1 MAMTTVYDFEA
12 NTADGT
18 PVKLDHYSGKTLLI
32 VNTAS
37 KCGFAQ
43 QLAGLE
49 ELYKQFRGR
58 GLLVLGFPCA
68 QFGQEMTAEA
78 TEIGVFC
85 RRQFGVSFPL
95 FDKIDV
101 NGDNTHPLF
110 KWLKSSAPGIFWTP
124 RIKWNFTKFL
134 VDRNGEVRSRF
145 APFRQPQGLAGAV
158 ERLL

>member
-1 MAMTTVYDFEA
+1 MNSIYDFEA
-12 NTADGT
+12 RTADGSA
-18 PVKLDHYSGKTLLI
+18 VQLSNYSGKTLLI

-37 KCGFAQ
+37 KCGFAPR
-43 QLAGLE
+43 LAGLE

-78 TEIGVFC
+78 TEIGAFC

-95 FDKIDV
+95 FDKVEV

-110 KWLKSSAPGIFWTP
+110 QWLKSRAPGFLWTR

-134 VDRNGEVRSRF
+134 VDGNGEVR
-145 APFRQPQGLAGAV
+145 
-158 ERLL
+158 

>member
-1 MAMTTVYDFEA
+1 MTTVYDFEA

-18 PVKLDHYSGKTLLI
+18 PVKLSNYSGKTLLI

-37 KCGFAQ
+37 KCGFAP
-43 QLAGLE
+43 QLSGLE

-78 TEIGVFC
+78 TEIGAFC

-95 FDKIDV
+95 FDKVEV
-101 NGDNTHPLF
+101 NGENTHPLF
-110 KWLKSSAPGIFWTP
+110 QWLKSGAPGFLWTR

-134 VDRNGEVRSRF
+134 VDRNGEVRTRF
-145 APFRQPQGLAGAV
+145 APFRQPMALAGAI

>member
-1 MAMTTVYDFEA
+1 MTTVYDFEA
-12 NTADGT
+12 NAPDGT
-18 PVKLDHYSGKTLLI
+18 PVKFTNYTGKALLI

-37 KCGFAQ
+37 KCGYAP

-68 QFGQEMTAEA
+68 QFGQEMAAEA
-78 TEIGVFC
+78 TEIGAFC
-85 RRQFGVSFPL
+85 RRTFGVSFPL
-95 FDKIDV
+95 FDKVEV
-101 NGDNTHPLF
+101 NGANTHPLF
-110 KWLKSSAPGIFWTP
+110 QWLKSTAPGIFWTP
-124 RIKWNFTKFL
+124 KIKWNFTKFL

-145 APFRQPQGLAGAV
+145 APFRQPKTLAGAV

>member
-1 MAMTTVYDFEA
+1 MTTVYDFEA
-12 NTADGT
+12 HTADGT
-18 PVKLDHYSGKTLLI
+18 PVKLTNYTGKTLLI

-37 KCGFAQ
+37 TCGFAP
-43 QLAGLE
+43 QLGGLE

-58 GLLVLGFPCA
+58 GLMVLGFPCA
-68 QFGQEMTAEA
+68 QFGQELAAEA

-95 FDKIDV
+95 FDKIEV
-101 NGDNTHPLF
+101 NGANTHPLF
-110 KWLKSSAPGIFWTP
+110 QWLKSSAPGIFWTP

-134 VDRNGEVRSRF
+134 VDRNGEVQSRF
-145 APFRQPQGLAGAV
+145 APFRQPKSLAGAV